1 MRFAWFVWIIRHINE
16 FGFGH
21 GLLKGAIGTAAVLLT
36 AVLLGLALR
45 RHRPAG
51 LAVGGVTAVAGIGR
65 LAFH

>member
-1 MRFAWFVWIIRHINE
+1 MRFTWFVWIIRHINE
-16 FGFGH
+16 FGFSH

-45 RHRPAG
+45 RHRPAD
-51 LAVGGVTAVAGIGR
+51 LAVGGVTAVAGIGW